1 MPFQTHMLFTFEKI
15 EIFLKNLY
23 SESVKEEKYLNVVKL
38 VCYISSLQVIF
49 CEEHRHLV
57 HYSQTQ

>member
-23 SESVKEEKYLNVVKL
+23 SESVKEKKYLNVVKL

-49 CEEHRHLV
+49 CEEH
-57 HYSQTQ
+57 TDI